1 MARSLIDETALNS
14 RLQEQVAN
22 YGSVKDFHI
31 MLWRQERAA
40 GECNWNAHIR
50 CIRGR
55 GLSDSRWWD
64 VVPKLRKRF
73 DLR

>member
-1 MARSLIDETALNS
+1 MARSLIDRTALNS
-14 RLQEQVAN
+14 RLREQVAN
-22 YGSVKDFHI
+22 YGNLKDFHI
-31 MLWRQERAA
+31 MLWRQEPDA

-50 CIRGR
+50 CVRGS
-55 GLSDSRWWD
+55 GLSDSSWWD